1 MIKLQSVSKIVD
13 EDPPEE
19 PLHLFR
25 EKALIKAVNFFKQ
38 NFSGRTLY
46 AVKTNP
52 SPEIITKIY
61 QAGITSF
68 DVASIAEV
76 RLVRS
81 VAPEAK
87 LFFMH
92 TVKSRAAIREA
103 YFTYGVRDFSL
114 DSLEELQKILEET
127 NNAKDLG
134 LFVRIAIPNSY
145 SEYNLADKFGV
156 DLKDAPAL
164 LKKARL
170 NTNKLGV
177 CFHVGSQCMH
187 PDAYR
192 IAIRMA
198 KNVISKAGVTIEALD
213 VGGGFP
219 SVYPGMIPPALSQFF
234 KAIEEEFRKIKGH
247 KNIELMCEP
256 GRAIVAE
263 SGSVLVRVELRK
275 NNFLYINDGTYGSLF
290 DAGTPQFIFPVKL
303 YKKDGTQ
310 SSENLLPFSFF
321 GPTCDTLD
329 FMKGPFYLPEDISEG
344 DYIEIGQLGA
354 YGRSLVTSFNGFKPA
369 DEVACVDDEP
379 LMSMYDD
386 EGSSVEAHESI
397 AA

>member
-1 MIKLQSVSKIVD
+1 MRKFDSVSKLLN
-13 EDPPEE
+13 EEPPQE
-19 PLHLFR
+19 PLHIFR
-25 EKALIKAVNFFKQ
+25 EGSLNKAASFFINNFK
-38 NFSGRTLY
+38 GKTLY

-52 SPEIITKIY
+52 APFIIKKVY
-61 QAGITSF
+61 DAGITNF

-76 RLVRS
+76 KLVRE
-81 VAPEAK
+81 VAPDAK

-92 TVKSRAAIREA
+92 TVKSRNAIREA
-103 YFTYGVRDFSL
+103 YSEYNVRDFSL
-114 DSLEELQKILEET
+114 DSEDELEKILQET
-127 NNAKDLG
+127 DTAEDLG

-145 SEYNLADKFGV
+145 SEYNLADKFGA
-156 DLKDAPAL
+156 DIKEAPAL
-164 LKKARL
+164 LRKARMH
-170 NTNKLGV
+170 TKKLGV

-192 IAIRMA
+192 IALRMA
-198 KNVISKAGVTIEALD
+198 KNIVNKSGVNVEAID

-219 SVYPGMIPPALSQFF
+219 SVYPGMIPPSLSQFF
-234 KAIEEEFRKIKGH
+234 TAIHDEFKKFKNS

-263 SGSVLVRVELRK
+263 SGSVIVRVDLRK

-303 YKKDGTQ
+303 YKKNG
-310 SSENLLPFSFF
+310 SVASENSMPFSFF

-329 FMKGPFYLPEDISEG
+329 FMKGPFYLPEDAEEG
-344 DYIEIGQLGA
+344 DFIEVGQLGA
-354 YGRSLVTSFNGFKPA
+354 YGRALATGFNGFKPS
-369 DEVACVDDEP
+369 DEIIAIEEAP
-379 LMSMYDD
+379 LMSMYD
-386 EGSSVEAHESI
+386 ESGAPLEAHEAI